1 MSQLPVDRRHFTKAV
16 TEFGEKR
23 PVVTTRAIFNARGTK
38 IVEAGVAVN
47 SGLYERLMQ
56 HQLDKPLEESV
67 ASPPTVTGR
76 MLRDNAAGQ
85 LKTCPLFSSLAMDE
99 ESRSLLL
106 DTLERLPLPEPVAFQ
121 LTLAHEVRPDLFE
134 HSVLSSLVAAWLAMD
149 SRISRARMSTAAAA
163 GLLHDLGLLH
173 LDPILLRPGGNIDPA
188 QRRQLYSHPLVS
200 TVLIERH
207 PEYSQE
213 VAQAIREHHEFL
225 DGSGYPA
232 SLAGEQIS
240 PVGRILAVMEL
251 VAGACAPGRS
261 APLRRLSV
269 QLRMNTHRYDEA
281 LADKVL
287 RIPGPQA
294 EETTTTIALLT
305 DPIEGLLAIYEA
317 LDAWP
322 AKLEGQPDLP
332 SQRQQAI
339 GNLTRQVAQLQR
351 TLARVGV
358 TPEQLGQLGTDAL
371 GIPLQTELTLLAREA
386 AWQLGTLAQQAR
398 RHLVSHADNDCPPEL
413 KEWVERI
420 ARIAE
425 EISGSSAARQDDDA
439 DPAEHDGT

>member
-1 MSQLPVDRRHFTKAV
+1 MSQLPVDRQHFTKAV

-23 PVVTTRAIFNARGTK
+23 PVVTTRAIFNTRGIK

-56 HQLDKPLEESV
+56 HQLERPLEDSV

-76 MLRDNAAGQ
+76 MLRDSAAAQ
-85 LKTCPLFSSLAMDE
+85 LKAFPLFASMALDE
-99 ESRSLLL
+99 ETRALLL
-106 DTLERLPLPEPVAFQ
+106 DTLERLPLPEPIAFQ
-121 LTLAHEVRPDLFE
+121 LTLAYEVRPDLFE
-134 HSVLSSLVAAWLAMD
+134 HSVLSSMVAAWLAMET
-149 SRISRARMSTAAAA
+149 RISRATMATAATA

-173 LDPILLRPGGNIDPA
+173 LDPVLLSYRRNIDPA

-207 PEYSQE
+207 SEYPPEM
-213 VAQAIREHHEFL
+213 VRGVREHHEFL

-240 PVGRILAVMEL
+240 QVGRILALTEL
-251 VAGACAPGRS
+251 VAGSFAPGRE
-261 APLRRLSV
+261 APVQRLSV

-281 LADKVL
+281 LVEKVL
-287 RIPGPQA
+287 RILRPQPA
-294 EETTTTIALLT
+294 EASTAIALLA

-317 LDAWP
+317 LNAWP
-322 AKLEGQPDLP
+322 VGLEKQPDLP
-332 SQRQQAI
+332 SRRQQAI
-339 GNLTRQVAQLQR
+339 RNIPRQVAQLQR

-358 TPEQLGQLGTDAL
+358 TPEQLSQLGTDAL

-386 AWQLGTLAQQAR
+386 AWQLGTLAQETR
-398 RHLVSHADNDCPPEL
+398 RHMGSHPGSECPPQL
-413 KEWVERI
+413 KEWIERI
-420 ARIAE
+420 ARIAA
-425 EISGSSAARQDDDA
+425 EISGSSPASQDDDH
-439 DPAEHDGT
+439 PAERGGA